1 MKYILLALL
10 WALAL
15 NGNAQ
20 LKGRVISANGEP
32 LTGVSIQ
39 QDNGKLSLG
48 TDASGRFTLNLP
60 PGRYH
65 FSFSYM
71 GYQKLQT
78 ELQVPS
84 AEEITIRLEPENQQ
98 LQEVVIHTG
107 YEQLKPKH
115 STGSVTVVEPNLLNR
130 RTGPTILE
138 RLENVVP
145 GLIFTQVGN
154 APNKLNIS
162 IRGQSTLSA
171 NTDPLIVLDN
181 FPYDGDLNAINPN
194 DVESITVLKDAAAAA
209 IWGARAG
216 NGVIVI
222 NTKKGQYNKPMQ
234 FSFNSNFGLTQ
245 RPDQF
250 YANKIN
256 SATYIDIQRQLFQAG
271 YYKNDELN
279 DQNNV
284 SHTALP
290 AAVELFIAQ
299 RDGKIS
305 NAALEQQ
312 LDLLRVNDVRNDMD
326 KYLYQQAV
334 SQQYYLSLN
343 GGGTQQRYAFSLG
356 YDQRSESLKGNAQD
370 RLTLKANQSWTFLK
384 ERLQLNTD
392 IFLVQSSRQNNGNAY
407 VYKQPYAMLADENGT
422 PIPVPTQRQGFL
434 TASLNKGLLDWENRP
449 IDEIK
454 LRDNSSHLRDYRLNM
469 GLNYKATS
477 WLGAEMLYQYGLSTT
492 KSKDH
497 APLASYYTRNLI
509 NTFTKVNTDGSLTRP
524 IPLGG
529 ILDQGFGQALSH
541 SLRAQANV
549 KQQWQNHRLS
559 ALAGYEL
566 KALQSES
573 NQYRLYGYDDAHAT
587 SAIVDYVSVF
597 PSYNVPANSL
607 NIENRDSQD
616 GLTDRF
622 VSYYANANYSYKNR
636 YFLTG
641 SARLD
646 RSNLFGVK
654 TNQKGVPLY
663 SLGASWIVSDESF
676 YAFKPISYLKLRM
689 SYGYNG
695 NIDKS
700 LSAYTTARYFPASAF
715 SGNNL
720 TKQPYAQVVNPP
732 NPSLRWEK
740 VKIVNLGLDF
750 KLFNNRVGGN
760 IDVYNKKGLDL
771 ISNVSFPPSSGIS
784 NFKGNYAQTK
794 SKGLDFDLNVQVLN
808 GPLGWQTRFNYSL
821 ISEKV
826 TKYSAVTSA
835 ASYLSYGTP
844 MLGKPL
850 YAVYSYE
857 WAGLDP
863 LTGDPLG
870 YLNGTA
876 SKDYLSILN
885 NYTPEKLLYNG
896 SARPTQFGAFSNTL
910 SYAGFE
916 LSATISY
923 KLGYYIRTNS
933 IIYGQD
939 LGLSSSHGD
948 YLLRWQKPGDE
959 NLTHVPAVP
968 AVANDRRDSF
978 YTGSSILV
986 AKGDHIR
993 LDDLNLSYELPPR
1006 FLKRTPFKSLRLY
1019 SYARNLGLLYKANKG
1034 NEDPYYLN
1042 SGQPPFNLS
1051 FGLNAN
1057 L

>member
-1 MKYILLALL
+1 MKYILLTLL
-10 WALAL
+10 WAIAL
-15 NGNAQ
+15 TSNAQ
-20 LKGRVISANGEP
+20 LKGRVISPGGEP
-32 LTGVSIQ
+32 LIGVGIQ
-39 QDNGKLSLG
+39 QENSKLSTT
-48 TDASGRFTLNLP
+48 TDAYGRFTIILP
-60 PGRYH
+60 PGRYRFN
-65 FSFSYM
+65 FSHV
-71 GYQKLQT
+71 GYQQLQT
-78 ELQVPS
+78 ELEVPS
-84 AEEITIRLEPENQQ
+84 TKEITVTLEPESQQ

-115 STGSVTVVEPNLLNR
+115 STGSFTVVEQKLLNR
-130 RTGPTILE
+130 RAGPNILE

-154 APNKLNIS
+154 APNKLNVS

-171 NTDPLIVLDN
+171 NTDPLVVLDN
-181 FPYDGDLNAINPN
+181 FPYDGDLNALNPN

-222 NTKKGQYNKPMQ
+222 STKKGQYNKPIQ
-234 FSFNSNFGLTQ
+234 LSFSSNLGLTQ
-245 RPDQF
+245 RPDLF

-271 YYKNDELN
+271 YYKSDELN
-279 DQNNV
+279 DLNNV

-305 NAALEQQ
+305 HAELEQQ
-312 LDLLRVNDVRNDMD
+312 LNLLGTNDVRKDIS

-343 GGGTQQRYAFSLG
+343 GGATRQRYAFSLG
-356 YDQRSESLKGNAQD
+356 YDQRSESLKGNAQN
-370 RLTLKANQSWTFLK
+370 RLTLKASQDWSFLK

-392 IFLVQSSRQNNGNAY
+392 ILLVQGMRQNNGIMYA
-407 VYKQPYAMLADENGT
+407 YKQPYAMLADENGASI
-422 PIPVPTQRQGFL
+422 PIPTQRQGFL
-434 TASLNKGLLDWENRP
+434 NASLNKGLLDWEYRP
-449 IDEIK
+449 IDEIR
-454 LRDNSSHLRDYRLNM
+454 LRENSSHARDYRLNV
-469 GLNYKATS
+469 GLNYKATD
-477 WLGAEMLYQYGLSTT
+477 WLSAELRYQYGLSTT
-492 KSKDH
+492 KSKDY
-497 APLASYYTRNLI
+497 APLESYYTRNLI
-509 NTFTKVNTDGSLTRP
+509 NTFTKVNTDGSLSRP

-529 ILDQGFGQALSH
+529 IIDQGFSQAESHNLRGQV
-541 SLRAQANV
+541 NV
-549 KQQWQNHRLS
+549 RQQWQNHALS

-573 NQYRLYGYDDAHAT
+573 NQYRLYGYDNVHAT
-587 SAIVDYVSVF
+587 SAIVDFVSVF
-597 PSYNVPANSL
+597 PSYNVPANNL

-622 VSYYANANYSYKNR
+622 VSYYANATYSYKNR

-676 YAFKPISYLKLRM
+676 YAFNTLSYLKLRL

-715 SGNNL
+715 SNNNL

-732 NPSLRWEK
+732 NPSLRWER

-750 KLFNNRVGGN
+750 KMLRDRIGGS
-760 IDVYNKKGLDL
+760 IEVYDKKGLDL
-771 ISNVSFPPSSGIS
+771 ISNVSFPPSSGIA
-784 NFKGNYAQTK
+784 NFKGNNAQTK
-794 SKGLDFDLNVQVLN
+794 SQGLDLALNIKILN
-808 GPLGWQTRFNYSL
+808 GPLRWQSDLNYSL
-821 ISEKV
+821 MRERV
-826 TKYSAVTSA
+826 TKYSAVSSA
-835 ASYLSYGTP
+835 ASYLPFGTP

-870 YLNGTA
+870 YLNGAT
-876 SKDYLSILN
+876 SKDYLAILN
-885 NYTPEKLLYNG
+885 AYTPEKLLYNG
-896 SARPTQFGAFSNTL
+896 SARPTQFGAFTNTL

-916 LSATISY
+916 LSATLSY

-933 IIYGQD
+933 IIYGRD

-948 YLLRWQKPGDE
+948 YTLRWQQPGDE
-959 NLTHVPAVP
+959 NLTHVPALP
-968 AVANDRRDSF
+968 TVANDRRDSF

-986 AKGDHIR
+986 AKGNHIR
-993 LDDLNLSYELPPR
+993 LEDINLSYELPAHI
-1006 FLKRTPFKSLRLY
+1006 LKRTPFKSLRLY
-1019 SYARNLGLLYKANKG
+1019 SYARNLGLLYKANK
-1034 NEDPYYLN
+1034 NSEDPYYLN
-1042 SGQPPFNLS
+1042 GGPPPLSLS